1 MVQTIKVQNKI
12 FKSHS
17 VERAL
22 TAGEGDSQAPCA
34 PPQLRGSASQAG
46 LGGFSRPDPA
56 SLHPCGVKQFASQCR
71 GSLVNV
77 RQGVG
82 KCWCWAREQQK
93 GRCHQQ
99 RGGSGGTESAAVA
112 SADAPRRLEVL
123 PVNGSVSKRKGFCP
137 ATSGARCGARSSTGL
152 AWLSVT
158 TLPLH
163 LWHR

>member
-1 MVQTIKVQNKI
+1 MGLELGHCTEVVQTIKVQNKI

-22 TAGEGDSQAPCA
+22 TAGEGDSQAPYA

-82 KCWCWAREQQK
+82 NEVLVL
-93 GRCHQQ
+93 GQ
-99 RGGSGGTESAAVA
+99 RAAEGKVPSAAGRQ
-112 SADAPRRLEVL
+112 RR
-123 PVNGSVSKRKGFCP
+123 
-137 ATSGARCGARSSTGL
+137 
-152 AWLSVT
+152 
-158 TLPLH
+158 H
-163 LWHR
+163 